1 MKKQSRILALLFTML
16 LAACLLAG
24 CGGKSLKGKYTAV
37 YDMKDYLN
45 QGLNN
50 MVTVDSCNVEFY
62 LDIKDGNKYT
72 LYTDENQIKEA
83 TTDAL
88 SKALGD
94 LVSKDDIKK
103 IIDQMDTTSINQSH
117 DGTYKVDG
125 DKITFTS
132 DDGETQDAT
141 IGKDGSITMSDTSGT
156 ETIELVFKK

>member
-50 MVTVDSCNVEFY
+50 MITVDSCNVEFY

-103 IIDQMDTTSINQSH
+103 LIDQMDTTSINQSH

>member
-103 IIDQMDTTSINQSH
+103 LIDQMDTTSINQSH

>member
-50 MVTVDSCNVEFY
+50 MITVDSCNVEFY

-103 IIDQMDTTSINQSH
+103 LIDQMDTTSINQSH

-141 IGKDGSITMSDTSGT
+141 IDKDGSITMSDTSGT

>member
-16 LAACLLAG
+16 LAVCLLAG

-50 MVTVDSCNVEFY
+50 MITVDSCNVEFY

-103 IIDQMDTTSINQSH
+103 LIDQMDTTSINQSH

>member
-103 IIDQMDTTSINQSH
+103 LIDQMDTSSINQSH